1 MRKLILTVVAFVL
14 LLPSSSEA
22 SRLKDLV
29 EIEGFRSNKLVG
41 YGLVVGLSG
50 TGDSGSS
57 VLVKQSMANLLKR
70 LGTRVS
76 ARDIKAK
83 NVAVVLVTAELP
95 PFARPGMKMDVLV
108 SSSGEAKSLQGGVLI
123 ATPLK
128 GPDRK
133 TYAIAQGALS
143 SGGFSVKGLSGS
155 SAVKNHPTAG
165 RIPDGAMVEVGA
177 PTVFRSDR
185 VTLLLK
191 DPDFTT
197 ASRIAKAID
206 ATLSSEVAIVRD
218 PGAVTVKIRPE
229 WRARAVHFV
238 ATLES
243 IHAVPDVPARIIVDE
258 RTGTVVVG
266 AGVTL
271 SSVAVAHGALTVT
284 VSEGTQISQPGILSG
299 GDTATAA
306 KDSKLQ
312 VDEAKGDLRVLP
324 NSTTVGDVAA
334 ALNALGAKPRDLVS
348 IFQALKAAGALRA
361 EIQIL

>member
-1 MRKLILTVVAFVL
+1 MRKVILMFITTAFL
-14 LLPSSSEA
+14 WPSPADA

-70 LGTRVS
+70 LGTRVT
-76 ARDIKAK
+76 AKDIKAK

-95 PFARPGMKMDVLV
+95 AFARPGMKMDVLV

-123 ATPLK
+123 ATALK

-133 TYAIAQGALS
+133 TYAIAQGAMS
-143 SGGFSVKGLSGS
+143 SGGFAVKGLSGS
-155 SAVKNHPTAG
+155 SSVKNHPTAG
-165 RIPDGAMVEVGA
+165 RIPGGAMVEVAA
-177 PTVFRSDR
+177 PTKFRSDK

-191 DPDFTT
+191 EPDFTT

-218 PGAVTVKIRPE
+218 PGSVTVMIHPE

-243 IHAVPDVPARIIVDE
+243 IHAIPDVPARVIVDE

-284 VSEGTQISQPGILSG
+284 VAEGTTISQPGGILSG
-299 GDTATAA
+299 GETATAR
-306 KDSKLQ
+306 DSKLQ
-312 VDEAKGDLRVLP
+312 VTEETGDLRVIP
-324 NSTTVGDVAA
+324 NATTVGDVAS

>member
-1 MRKLILTVVAFVL
+1 MRIKLLGTVCFLLCFSQVAQ
-14 LLPSSSEA
+14 A
-22 SRLKDLV
+22 NRLKDLV
-29 EIEGFRSNKLVG
+29 EIEGFRTNTLVG

-57 VLVKQSMANLLKR
+57 IMVKQSMSNLLKR
-70 LGTRVS
+70 LGSRVS

-83 NVAVVLVTAELP
+83 NVAVVMVTAKLP
-95 PFARPGMKMDVLV
+95 PFAKAGMKMDITVA
-108 SSSGEAKSLQGGVLI
+108 SAGEAKSLQGGVLI

-128 GPDRK
+128 GADRK

-143 SGGFSVKGLSGS
+143 LGGFAATGLSGS
-155 SAVKNHPTAG
+155 STVKNHPTVA
-165 RIPDGAMVEVGA
+165 RIPSGAIVEVGA
-177 PTVFRSDR
+177 PSKFVRDR

-197 ASRIAKAID
+197 ASRIATAID
-206 ATLSSEVAIVRD
+206 ASMSGKIAIVRD
-218 PGAVTVKIRPE
+218 PGTITVLIAPQ
-229 WRARAVHFV
+229 WRSRAVQFI
-238 ATLES
+238 ATIES
-243 IHAVPDVPARIIVDE
+243 IEAVPDVPARVVVDE

-284 VSEGTQISQPGILSG
+284 VSETTNISQPGVLSNG
-299 GDTATAA
+299 ETSASQDT
-306 KDSKLQ
+306 Q
-312 VDEAKGDLRVLP
+312 VGVTEGTGDLRVMP
-324 NSTTVGDVAA
+324 KATTVGDVAA

-361 EIQIL
+361 DVIIL

>member
-1 MRKLILTVVAFVL
+1 MREFAMLVMFVCFL
-14 LLPSSSEA
+14 VPTGAEA

-57 VLVKQSMANLLKR
+57 VLVKQSMSNLLKH

-76 ARDIKAK
+76 AKDIKAK
-83 NVAVVLVTAELP
+83 NVAVVLVTASLP

-108 SSSGEAKSLQGGVLI
+108 ASSGEAKSLQGGVLI
-123 ATPLK
+123 STPLK

-133 TYAIAQGALS
+133 TYAIAQGSLS
-143 SGGFSVKGLSGS
+143 SGGFAVEGLSGS
-155 SAVKNHPTAG
+155 SSIKNHPTAG
-165 RIPDGAMVEVGA
+165 RIPDGAMVEVAA
-177 PTVFRSDR
+177 PTRFRSDK

-191 DPDFTT
+191 NPDFTT

-206 ATLSSEVAIVRD
+206 AALSSEVAIVRD
-218 PGAVTVKIRPE
+218 PGSVTVKIHPE
-229 WRARAVHFV
+229 WRSRAVHFI

-243 IHAVPDVPARIIVDE
+243 IHATADVPARVIVDE

-284 VSEGTQISQPGILSG
+284 ISEGTKISQPGVLSG
-299 GDTATAA
+299 GETATAA
-306 KDSKLQ
+306 KDSRLNIT
-312 VDEAKGDLRVLP
+312 EEKGDLRVIP
-324 NSTTVGDVAA
+324 VATTVGDVAA

-348 IFQALKAAGALRA
+348 IFQALKAAGALQA

>member
-1 MRKLILTVVAFVL
+1 MRKLLTFIVFL
-14 LLPSSSEA
+14 SFLGLGGEA
-22 SRLKDLV
+22 KANRLKDLV
-29 EIEGFRSNKLVG
+29 DIEGFRTNKLVG

-95 PFARPGMKMDVLV
+95 PFAKAGMKLDVTV
-108 SSSGEAKSLQGGVLI
+108 ASSGEAKSLQGGVLI

-128 GPDRK
+128 GADRK
-133 TYAIAQGALS
+133 TYGIAQGALS
-143 SGGFSVKGLSGS
+143 LGGFSATGFSGS
-155 SAVKNHPTAG
+155 STVKNHPTVA
-165 RIPDGAMVEVGA
+165 RIPSGGMVEVGA
-177 PTVFRSDR
+177 PSVFVRDR

-197 ASRIAKAID
+197 ASRIAMAID
-206 ATLSSEVAIVRD
+206 AAMSSKIAIVRD
-218 PGAVTVKIRPE
+218 PGTITVLIGKE
-229 WRARAVHFV
+229 WRSRAVHFI
-238 ATLES
+238 ATIES
-243 IHAVPDVPARIIVDE
+243 IQAVPDVPARVVVDE

-266 AGVTL
+266 SGVTL
-271 SSVAVAHGALTVT
+271 SSVAVAHGAITVT
-284 VSEGTQISQPGILSG
+284 IAESTAISQPGVLSNG
-299 GDTATAA
+299 ETAA
-306 KDSKLQ
+306 SQDSA
-312 VDEAKGDLRVLP
+312 VNVEEGSGDLRVLP
-324 NSTTVGDVAA
+324 KATTVGDVAA

-361 EIQIL
+361 EVIIL